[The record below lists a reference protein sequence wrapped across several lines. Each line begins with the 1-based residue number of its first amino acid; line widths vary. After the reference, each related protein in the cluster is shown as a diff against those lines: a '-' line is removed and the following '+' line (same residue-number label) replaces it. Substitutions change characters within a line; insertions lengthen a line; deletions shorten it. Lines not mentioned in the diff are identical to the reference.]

1 MRELNHKEGW
11 VPKNWAFPVVVLKKT
26 LESPLAYKEIK
37 PVQRKGNQPW
47 LFIGRTDV
55 EAEAAIFW
63 PPDVKSW
70 LIGKNCDAG
79 KDWGQK
85 ERGQRRI
92 RWFDSITDLK
102 DMNFSRL
109 WEMVEDRGAWHA
121 SVHGVSKSCT
131 WLNYWTTITV
141 YWVANEQSEWRCEIK
156 GVFKGVQSLWLFYQ
170 SGKAS

>member
-1 MRELNHKEGW
+1 MWELNHKKGW
-11 VPKNWAFPVVVLKKT
+11 MPKNWAFPIEVLKRT

-55 EAEAAIFW
+55 EAEAAVFW
-63 PPDVKSW
+63 PPDVKSC
-70 LIGKNCDAG
+70 LIGKNPDAG

-92 RWFDSITDLK
+92 RWFDSINDLK

-131 WLNYWTTITV
+131 WLNNWTTITL
-141 YWVANEQSEWRCEIK
+141 YWVANEQSEWRCEIS
-156 GVFKGVQSLWLFYQ
+156 V
-170 SGKAS
+170 

>member
-102 DMNFSRL
+102 DLNFSRL
-109 WEMVEDRGAWHA
+109 WSTEKP
-121 SVHGVSKSCT
+121 GV
-131 WLNYWTTITV
+131 LH
-141 YWVANEQSEWRCEIK
+141 
-156 GVFKGVQSLWLFYQ
+156 SLGLQRVGHDLATERQQENPRVRAYSLSLQILSF
-170 SGKAS
+170 